1 MNLYKEDSG
10 NPPAKISI
18 FDGEPIKND
27 NSVLGVAGS
36 MMGMESG
43 SEDKFGAIIFNDFQ
57 RTGNVDFFP
66 PSIPKQIKVDDT
78 EIKLTPSERRD
89 LTIAIGKANYNY
101 LSPFINDM
109 ASSLY
114 GRYSQLTDAQKV
126 VVLKDYY
133 QQAVQDGLEQ
143 FKIDNPK
150 FQNGVID
157 MEKIKREINEITV
170 PAILFEAE
178 VAKQKDINKK

>member
-1 MNLYKEDSG
+1 
-10 NPPAKISI
+10 
-18 FDGEPIKND
+18 
-27 NSVLGVAGS
+27 
-36 MMGMESG
+36 
-43 SEDKFGAIIFNDFQ
+43 
-57 RTGNVDFFP
+57 
-66 PSIPKQIKVDDT
+66 
-78 EIKLTPSERRD
+78 
-89 LTIAIGKANYNY
+89 
-101 LSPFINDM
+101 M

-114 GRYSQLTDAQKV
+114 GRYSKLTDAQKV

-143 FKIDNPK
+143 FKIYNPK